1 MSGRRLPTTRPV
13 DPLAESVTRALRRA
27 RARRAAFVPPSD
39 AAAAALAQRLD
50 DKGCASGRVTAAR
63 VEELSRAFDRLEA
76 KLNAILVAVTA
87 TFLSTLLGLVVY
99 ALRARGV
106 LA

>member
-1 MSGRRLPTTRPV
+1 MTGRRLLLRRTT
-13 DPLAESVTRALRRA
+13 DPLGETLGHLLRGVRA
-27 RARRAAFVPPSD
+27 RPQGVPAD
-39 AAAAALAQRLD
+39 AATLAERLD
-50 DKGCASGRVTAAR
+50 ERGCAVGRVTAAR
-63 VEELSRAFDRLEA
+63 VDELSRAFDRLEA

-106 LA
+106 LT